1 MTCVTFDKSSPSY
14 PSALLPTSAVP
25 SSIRTPPGQFFHRQS
40 QYQHK
45 CLPLSWEMLSNWGDW
60 EEAGEKSG
68 RGVAFTCL
76 CFFICFFHLSCLP
89 NSLPLSLS
97 LSHTHTHTHTHTCVS
112 ALFHSE
118 RHTHTSRVS
127 LLGWNPKSSLIWN
140 SLCICLLAEPTNS
153 SVGVFIVSTKK
164 NCHTTNKV
172 FLIVVTVGKGK
183 RLGRLTA
190 WKAAL
195 CSKNIFDTIATAPEW
210 LSTSPCDLHPLCPS
224 LIGPQTHK
232 NIQVS
237 CWASESFQVISR

>member
-97 LSHTHTHTHTHTCVS
+97 LSLSLTHTHILACLLSFTQKDTHTPPEYHFW
-112 ALFHSE
+112 AE
-118 RHTHTSRVS
+118 IQS
-127 LLGWNPKSSLIWN
+127 LLLSEIHCAFASWQSLQTAQW
-140 SLCICLLAEPTNS
+140 
-153 SVGVFIVSTKK
+153 
-164 NCHTTNKV
+164 V
-172 FLIVVTVGKGK
+172 FL
-183 RLGRLTA
+183 
-190 WKAAL
+190 
-195 CSKNIFDTIATAPEW
+195 
-210 LSTSPCDLHPLCPS
+210 
-224 LIGPQTHK
+224 
-232 NIQVS
+232 
-237 CWASESFQVISR
+237 

>member
-97 LSHTHTHTHTHTCVS
+97 LSLTHTHTYLCVCSLSLRKTHTHLPSITFG
-112 ALFHSE
+112 L
-118 RHTHTSRVS
+118 
-127 LLGWNPKSSLIWN
+127 KS
-140 SLCICLLAEPTNS
+140 
-153 SVGVFIVSTKK
+153 
-164 NCHTTNKV
+164 KV
-172 FLIVVTVGKGK
+172 FSYLKFTVHLP
-183 RLGRLTA
+183 LGRA
-190 WKAAL
+190 YKQ
-195 CSKNIFDTIATAPEW
+195 
-210 LSTSPCDLHPLCPS
+210 LSGCFYSQH
-224 LIGPQTHK
+224 
-232 NIQVS
+232 
-237 CWASESFQVISR
+237 